1 MYQLSEI
8 VSLQMCVENR
18 KEKSNDLWRHV
29 HGFCI
34 CFQQELLTYGQLMEK
49 RTLCCDV
56 SLSERYM
63 LSLTAEELVKLLK
76 QLTVNESGRARW
88 LTAKALWEIYS
99 CRGKPTGSLSIRVK
113 SALLAAKE
121 C

>member
-18 KEKSNDLWRHV
+18 KESNDLWRHV

-63 LSLTAEELVKLLK
+63 LSLTAEEQGKLLK
-76 QLTVNESGRARW
+76 QLTVKERERAWW
-88 LTAKALWEIYS
+88 LTARALWEIYS
-99 CRGKPTGSLSIRVK
+99 CKRTPMASLSVRVK